1 MSSTLPSAEGPDIDI
16 ELENILLQHFKQHP
30 NIVNKIRYCDSKKI
44 FSINYSKHVITSQEC
59 QVHKPSVEE
68 FEKDI
73 INKTTA
79 QIMKLVKE
87 IIHIREQQ
95 NEGYSSNYFH
105 EILQVIHTEA
115 EAASQGVRFIL
126 TNRFKLELVLSL
138 FQEAANSFK
147 KMCIAFKKANN
158 PDLYQESKK
167 NEFFLQILSCPTKTT
182 QTLTDFL

>member
-1 MSSTLPSAEGPDIDI
+1 MPPTLPSAEGPDIDI
-16 ELENILLQHFKQHP
+16 ELENILLEHFKQHP
-30 NIVNKIRYCDSKKI
+30 NIVNIIRYRDTKKT
-44 FSINYSKHVITSQEC
+44 FSINYSKHVITSEKFQIYG
-59 QVHKPSVEE
+59 PSGEQ

-87 IIHIREQQ
+87 IIHKREHQ
-95 NEGYSSNYFH
+95 NEGYSSSYFH

-126 TNRFKLELVLSL
+126 TNRYKLELALEL
-138 FQEAANSFK
+138 FREAANSFK

-158 PDLYQESKK
+158 PVLYQESKR
-167 NEFFLQILSCPTKTT
+167 NEFFTNFKLSYKNR
-182 QTLTDFL
+182 QNTD